1 MLGHWSRS
9 GNFLEQ
15 KVWWTDSKHRN
26 SCKGRSRS
34 GKTLY
39 TLTSV
44 YMFSIL
50 SSVNI
55 FFGTDMKNLFKDQS
69 FLRLV
74 IISFVRMIQPYYC
87 QEKLDHSSG
96 FILSHMVQSTV
107 ILKLFFTISL
117 PSRIITLLDW
127 KEIILS
133 CHFSLL
139 TTWWKWRGKFFDKKF
154 LFTQY
159 YSQIINKLFD
169 FISIQGKSCQL

>member
-74 IISFVRMIQPYYC
+74 IISFVRMIFNVLLKTCSLFYWLYP
-87 QEKLDHSSG
+87 
-96 FILSHMVQSTV
+96 FILFLITIFIFSV
-107 ILKLFFTISL
+107 ILTLDLCRASL
-117 PSRIITLLDW
+117 KTTLCEVGSLSKDLIYYYYYYLNEWFSHIIV
-127 KEIILS
+127 
-133 CHFSLL
+133 
-139 TTWWKWRGKFFDKKF
+139 RR
-154 LFTQY
+154 
-159 YSQIINKLFD
+159 N
-169 FISIQGKSCQL
+169 